1 MVIKIS
7 EKFLKL
13 IIHWIP
19 TFEGMIIFYQAIMF
33 DTVLNTL
40 KPKFDISN
48 EWKNLFCIYI
58 TEPVK
63 SPNTV
68 SFQAKREIVRKL
80 QHSFY

>member
-13 IIHWIP
+13 IVHWIP
-19 TFEGMIIFYQAIMF
+19 TFEGMIIFYQVIMF

-48 EWKNLFCIYI
+48 EEKNLFCIYI

-68 SFQAKREIVRKL
+68 SFQVKR
-80 QHSFY
+80 